1 MAMENSNMID
11 TYNIAKCKKDCGI
24 QLASIIIDLQIT
36 IGGKYATDESV
47 GDFWILHNWITN

>member
-24 QLASIIIDLQIT
+24 QLTSIIIDLQIT

-47 GDFWILHNWITN
+47 GDL